1 MRKSNRSEYT
11 QSYNAQAAVDA
22 DGSQL
27 ILYNHVTNC
36 AVDSNELLAAV
47 IGVIDNVGQPS
58 AVLADAGYINR
69 DACEKIEELCVEPFV
84 APRRQESREY
94 DFRPPKEKP
103 INDPY
108 HKAMREKLDN
118 EEGKYLYARR
128 KQTVEPVFGIIKQ
141 ALGFRQFLLRGLKK
155 VTTEWELV
163 CLAYNVKRVF
173 ALKCA

>member
-1 MRKSNRSEYT
+1 MRKINRSEYT

-22 DGSQL
+22 DGLQL

-36 AVDSNELLAAV
+36 AVDSNELLPAV
-47 IGVIDNVGQPS
+47 IGVIDNVEQPS

-103 INDPY
+103 EKPINDPY

-118 EEGKYLYARR
+118 EEGKHLYA
-128 KQTVEPVFGIIKQ
+128 
-141 ALGFRQFLLRGLKK
+141 L
-155 VTTEWELV
+155 
-163 CLAYNVKRVF
+163 
-173 ALKCA
+173 